1 VARQNRKAGALAPAQ
16 PYDPTDMS
24 KPPILVTRRIP
35 SSILARLE
43 EACEVDLHDRG
54 DLPYNDLLNRIAG
67 KQGLLAV
74 VTDAIDRAVIETG
87 ADLKVIST
95 IAVGYNNIDVAAARD
110 RGIVVTNTPDILT
123 ESTADLTWT
132 LILGVMRR
140 VVEGDRLVRRG
151 QWKGFA
157 LDFMLGNDLYGKQLG
172 IVGFGRIGRA
182 VAARAS
188 AFGMRVAYVARV
200 GRPPAEPLYSPVSG
214 SPSLDVARD
223 ALTLRQAQ
231 GHPEPGRG
239 ASDSRRAIAAEA
251 MPLDRLLSTSDVVSL
266 HCPLTAETKHL
277 INQTTL
283 MRMKRGAYLISA
295 ARGPIVDESALVWAL
310 ENRVIAGAAL
320 DVYEREPEIHPK
332 LPAFEN
338 VVLSPHLGSSA
349 IETRT
354 AMIDLAAR
362 NVIAVLAGEPAITPV
377 L

>member
-1 VARQNRKAGALAPAQ
+1 
-16 PYDPTDMS
+16 MS
-24 KPPILVTRRIP
+24 RPPILVTRRIP
-35 SSILARLE
+35 SSIRARLE
-43 EACEVDLHDRG
+43 EACDVDLHDRG
-54 DLPYNDLLNRIAG
+54 DLPYNDLLSRVEG
-67 KQGLLAV
+67 KQGVLAV
-74 VTDAIDRAVIETG
+74 VTDALDRAVIEAG
-87 ADLKVIST
+87 RDLKVIST
-95 IAVGYNNIDVAAARD
+95 IAVGYNNIDVAAARA

-123 ESTADLTWT
+123 ESTADLAWS
-132 LILGVMRR
+132 LILGIMRR

-157 LDFMLGNDLYGKQLG
+157 LDFMLGSDLHGKQLG

-182 VAARAS
+182 VAARAP
-188 AFGMRVAYVARV
+188 AFGMRVAYAARSAS
-200 GRPPAEPLYSPVSG
+200 PAAPALVSPVSG
-214 SPSLDVARD
+214 SP
-223 ALTLRQAQ
+223 
-231 GHPEPGRG
+231 
-239 ASDSRRAIAAEA
+239 IAAEG
-251 MPLDRLLSTSDVVSL
+251 MPLDRLLSTSDIVSL

-332 LPAFEN
+332 LPSFEN

-362 NVIAVLAGEPAITPV
+362 NVLAVLAGEPAITPI
-377 L
+377 